1 MAFANLGQVFVRS
14 FAKAGI
20 SKYRTWTY
28 LRRWGLSY
36 GKKAIY
42 KDYDFF
48 RELFK
53 KAERIKHI
61 PKRYRPSLDL
71 FTKTK
76 RMMTRKFK
84 YGVRVKLF
92 DYRTNEE
99 REEMRYVSSDRILT
113 RGYAEREAL
122 KSVRL
127 GEKAGY
133 YDIVSY
139 RLEELWMYE
148 E

>member
-20 SKYRTWTY
+20 SKYRTWTH

-42 KDYDFF
+42 EDYDFF
-48 RELFK
+48 KSLFR
-53 KAERIKHI
+53 KAERIKYV
-61 PKRYRPSLDL
+61 PKKYRPTLRL
-71 FTKTK
+71 FTKAK
-76 RMMTRKFK
+76 RMMTRKYK
-84 YGVRVKLF
+84 YGVRVNLF
-92 DYRTNEE
+92 DYRTNEV
-99 REEMRYVSSDRILT
+99 RTEMRYVSTDRLIT

-122 KSVRL
+122 KSVQL

-133 YDIVSY
+133 YDIESY
-139 RLEELWMYE
+139 VLEELWQAE
-148 E
+148 